1 MYKTRLI
8 VLSFS
13 FQCCC
18 VSTSSQEI
26 VRFKIYIKQPHSSF
40 ILITHSDAAVA
51 RFSDDRCEADGV
63 CPSDPLTFTCVING
77 ALNLR
82 VQLPNGH
89 DETVSLGNGPE
100 DVDLPDGFTAV
111 TLAITE
117 IDSSTRDFLLTL
129 SIAEASLLAGGEI
142 RCDDTIPGNGNAVMA
157 GCPILGKRY
166 FQTCAITYII
176 WTQGHMV

>member
-1 MYKTRLI
+1 M
-8 VLSFS
+8 
-13 FQCCC
+13 
-18 VSTSSQEI
+18 
-26 VRFKIYIKQPHSSF
+26 
-40 ILITHSDAAVA
+40 A

-111 TLAITE
+111 TL
-117 IDSSTRDFLLTL
+117 SY
-129 SIAEASLLAGGEI
+129 
-142 RCDDTIPGNGNAVMA
+142 N
-157 GCPILGKRY
+157 
-166 FQTCAITYII
+166 
-176 WTQGHMV
+176 